1 MEITITGRAERSY
14 TPQLAVLHLSVEGE
28 GRDAA
33 RVVADVQQRAGTLIQ
48 QLDELPASV
57 LEHFHTDGVSSWSVS
72 DAKRVAHRASC
83 AIQATFRDTAEMARL
98 SADWAAGGVHVGY
111 ISWRLTPEQRD
122 EAEQSLVADALAE
135 ARTKAERIAKELGAT
150 RCVVEWV
157 RDGSLP
163 SAEGFSTRQVA
174 FSGARASEPVEA
186 RPEDVEVSVELTVG
200 FRAE

>member
-14 TPQLAVLHLSVEGE
+14 TPQLAALYLSVEGE
-28 GRDAA
+28 GLDAA
-33 RVVADVQQRAGTLIQ
+33 RVVADVQQRAGSLIQ
-48 QLDELPASV
+48 QLDELPSSV
-57 LEHFHTDGVSSWSVS
+57 LERFHTDGVSSWSANDSEKV
-72 DAKRVAHRASC
+72 VYRASC
-83 AIQATFRDTAEMARL
+83 ALRATFRDTAEMARL
-98 SADWAAGGVHVGY
+98 SAAWAAGGVHVGY

-122 EAEQSLVADALAE
+122 DAEQSLIADALAE
-135 ARTKAERIAKELGAT
+135 ARTKAERIAKELGAK

-163 SAEGFSTRQVA
+163 GADGFSPRQMA
-174 FSGARASEPVEA
+174 FASVGATEPVEA

>member
-1 MEITITGRAERSY
+1 MCDPGDVSR
-14 TPQLAVLHLSVEGE
+14 H
-28 GRDAA
+28 GRDGPPECRLGSRRGA
-33 RVVADVQQRAGTLIQ
+33 R
-48 QLDELPASV
+48 
-57 LEHFHTDGVSSWSVS
+57 
-72 DAKRVAHRASC
+72 RV
-83 AIQATFRDTAEMARL
+83 
-98 SADWAAGGVHVGY
+98 Y
-111 ISWRLTPEQRD
+111 PWRLTPEQRD
-122 EAEQSLVADALAE
+122 EAEQTLIADALAE

-174 FSGARASEPVEA
+174 FSGVSASEPVEA